1 MQTQAVEHIV
11 RTYGQ
16 RTRHAIRMLQPSRA
30 KQSFKDECDINVI
43 MRHWNR
49 TGHLLH
55 KNEAQPRYGDFSTV
69 DDFQAAQNIVIQANE
84 AFLALP
90 AAVRDRMH
98 NSPAELLRFVADAD
112 NLEEAIELGLVDK
125 PEETPAPP
133 APPEPPVVVPPQP
146 DPPGPDP
153 S

>member
-1 MQTQAVEHIV
+1 
-11 RTYGQ
+11 
-16 RTRHAIRMLQPSRA
+16 MLII
-30 KQSFKDECDINVI
+30 C
-43 MRHWNR
+43 RHWNR